1 MFLYVP
7 EEATT
12 PVPLVIWLTGGN
24 GESQYPLHNS
34 LGKLL
39 KEGKIQPDCAVLI
52 PATSG
57 GHNYSAMTGKQL
69 VELVMEA
76 GEYVKL
82 NYKNISICGWGLGA
96 LAAGKL
102 VKDSPAFFDRVCII
116 SNFPEAWYDYIVEI
130 PVLAMFGGKEESA
143 NFDWGQYLIRFSEM
157 ILLKAENYGHEVGEK
172 IWAEDGA
179 WLFRWLTADGGGEC
193 YRTFR

>member
-7 EEATT
+7 EEATK

-39 KEGKIQPDCAVLI
+39 KEGKILPDCAVLI

-57 GHNYSAMTGKQL
+57 GHNYTAMTGNQL
-69 VELVMEA
+69 VELVILA
-76 GEYVKL
+76 GEYVSL
-82 NYKNISICGWGLGA
+82 NYENISICGWGLGA

-102 VKDSPAFFDRVCII
+102 VEEAPELFDRVCVI
-116 SNFPEAWYDYIVEI
+116 SNVPPNWESIVPTI
-130 PVLAMFGGKEESA
+130 PVLFLVGAGESSA
-143 NFDWGQYLIRFSEM
+143 NRDWLRILGEMPMASLLI
-157 ILLKAENYGHEVGEK
+157 AENYGHEIGEQ
-172 IWAEDGA
+172 IWANEGA
-179 WLFRWLTADGGGEC
+179 WLFRWLTAEGGRRC
-193 YRTFR
+193 YQTLR